1 MDTTG
6 FARIAKSRAGEAT
19 TALQDL
25 RAGRLDA
32 VVLHEVLSGDQA
44 GALVEALERNADDFE
59 RTSFPGPFRSHFMGR
74 NLNLED
80 PGLGA
85 YFEAEQA
92 FRGSF
97 RSLGARVGIDLE
109 AHICAILA
117 AADPGVQYSPAPGPD
132 PGTRY
137 FFTTAREHLPG
148 GYIPAHFDNEQAS
161 RPSYRHLAP
170 LIDGDIHSFV
180 LTLSSAEAGGHLEL
194 IDIRAGEQGERFA
207 ADDRVRRSGHLE
219 GVRTQPIDVPPGTLV
234 AVASGRL
241 LHRVT
246 PVEGDR
252 TRWTLCSFLGSS
264 RDSGSVLC
272 WG

>member
-1 MDTTG
+1 MDTTD
-6 FARIAKSRAGEAT
+6 FARIAQARAGEGT
-19 TALQDL
+19 TALRDM

-32 VVLHEVLSGDQA
+32 VVLHEVLSSEQA
-44 GALVEALERNADDFE
+44 GTLVEALEGNTDHFE

-74 NLNLED
+74 NLNLES

-92 FRGSF
+92 FRRSF
-97 RSLGARVGIDLE
+97 HSLGARVGLDLE
-109 AHICAILA
+109 AYLCAILV
-117 AADPGVQYSPAPGPD
+117 AADPGMQYVPAPGPD
-132 PGTRY
+132 PGTRH

-148 GYIPAHFDNEQAS
+148 GYIPAHFDNEQAA

-170 LIDGDIHSFV
+170 LIAGDIHSFV

-207 ADDRVRRSGHLE
+207 ADDRVRRSGDLK
-219 GVRTQPIDVPPGTLV
+219 GVRTQPIDVPAGTLV

-252 TRWTLCSFLGSS
+252 TRWTLCSFLGES
-264 RDSGSVLC
+264 RDGNSVLC